1 MGKHKHFKLMGFL
14 NISYEAQIHTIPK
27 TWGKWISIVQEKYGK
42 TQDFP
47 YYSVPCILR
56 VNENP
61 RKFP

>member
-1 MGKHKHFKLMGFL
+1 MGFL

-47 YYSVPCILR
+47 YYSAPCILR